1 MLIFRWLT
9 TVLLLASA
17 ISFAFYLGTGRPHY
31 KRWGFII
38 FKWTVI
44 AGVTFF
50 AVLFFGRIV

>member
-1 MLIFRWLT
+1 MR
-9 TVLLLASA
+9 VCRSRSDARVA
-17 ISFAFYLGTGRPHY
+17 RGVSFAFYLGTGRPHY

-38 FKWTVI
+38 LKWTVI

>member
-1 MLIFRWLT
+1 MLIFRWLA

-17 ISFAFYLGTGRPHY
+17 VSFAFYLGTGQPRY

-38 FKWTVI
+38 VKWTVI